1 MTSQIF
7 SFLSNMPHFSLLP
20 ESDLEKIT
28 AAVTE
33 RKHPKGTVLAVK
45 GETRIENIFIVT
57 KGSLS
62 LHDEKKGEWKLI
74 GYIKEG
80 EVFGG
85 ITILMNSGISLRTVM
100 AETDCRGYLI
110 PAALFQELCTRHK
123 AFFDYFIEN
132 FSHNIFDDSLAG
144 IIETGQSKYFL
155 SGVAPFS
162 FLPEEE
168 IEKTAAVLSVV
179 RYPADTVLFVQGRS
193 RLGHLYILQKG
204 AAERYYETRKERT
217 MRGILS
223 EGDIFGGISI
233 LHNNGIAVRSFRVN
247 EPTLF
252 YLLPKDKFLSLCDL
266 YPAFIEYFTDIF
278 GKRMLERSYAAIIAK
293 TMQPPEAEGRL
304 FNQPVSA
311 ICTLE
316 PIFGETTM
324 SIQSVA
330 QRMESNQIGALFLKS
345 PDGDCTGMV
354 TERDLTRRVI
364 ATGHDVSR
372 PVTEIMS
379 SPVISVP
386 MDAPVFEACMAMIQ
400 QNIRHLGI
408 INTENQVV
416 GILSSRDI
424 LKSQGQSPLFLIQ
437 ETEEAGCMAE
447 IIEKHDRL
455 PLVLRNLIASGAQSK
470 NLTRFIT
477 TVSDAILKKIMG
489 FTLDELGP
497 PPVKFAFMILGSE
510 GRREQ
515 TLKTDQDNA
524 IVYEDVA
531 DKSEEETRAYFL
543 RFGEK
548 ACTLLDQAG
557 YAFCTGDVMAKNPDW
572 CLPLSQWQQNY
583 STWIHAA
590 SPEALLHASIFFD
603 FRCGYGDTTLID
615 RLRSFL
621 FKSLEGW
628 RGFFRHLTE
637 NALHFRPPLGFFRN
651 FVVEPKGK
659 HRSKFDIKNAMMPIV
674 DFARIYA
681 LKNKIE
687 STNTLDRLY
696 ELQLKGVLTPKE
708 HEELNIAYSFLMQLR
723 FARQITA
730 ILDEGQAPDNY
741 INPKKLTHIEQKML
755 KGIFTR
761 IEDFQSKMDF
771 DFIGTA

>member
-74 GYIKEG
+74 GYIKAG

-85 ITILMNSGISLRTVM
+85 ITILMNSGISLQTVM

-144 IIETGQSKYFL
+144 IIETGQAKYFL
-155 SGVAPFS
+155 FGVAPFS

-168 IEKTAAVLSVV
+168 IEKTAAALSVV

-204 AAERYYETRKERT
+204 AAERYYETRNEKT
-217 MRGILS
+217 MRGVLS

-266 YPAFIEYFTDIF
+266 YPTFIEYFTDIF

-293 TMQPPEAEGRL
+293 TMQPLEVEGRL

-316 PIFGETTM
+316 PIFGDTNM
-324 SIQSVA
+324 SIQSA
-330 QRMESNQIGALFLKS
+330 AKKMGNAQIGALFLKS
-345 PDGDCTGMV
+345 PDGNCAGVV
-354 TERDLTRRVI
+354 TERDLTGRVI

-379 SPVISVP
+379 TPVISIP
-386 MDAPVFEACMAMIQ
+386 MDAPVFEACMAMMQ
-400 QNIRHLGI
+400 QNLRHLAVT
-408 INTENQVV
+408 NTENQVV

-470 NLTRFIT
+470 NLTRFTT

-531 DKSEEETRAYFL
+531 DKSEEEIKAYFL

-557 YAFCTGDVMAKNPDW
+557 YAFCTGDIMAKNPDW
-572 CLPLSQWQQNY
+572 CLPLSQWQKNY

-603 FRCGYGDTTLID
+603 FRCGHGDTILID

-651 FVVEPKGK
+651 FVVESKGK
-659 HRSKFDIKNAMMPIV
+659 HQSKFDIKSAMMPIV

-708 HEELNIAYSFLMQLR
+708 YEELNIAYSFLMQLR
-723 FARQITA
+723 LARQITA
-730 ILDEGQAPDNY
+730 ILDEDQAPDNY